1 MAPVGHDFGVRSSY
15 GVGMSY
21 AVGTSSA
28 GAAHDDDD
36 PDLGLDLDTT
46 VDVVSQLE
54 DAPDPTQPSHALQGG
69 RARNPPHYFTPG
81 SGAIIH
87 RKRGCRH

>member
-1 MAPVGHDFGVRSSY
+1 MYHTAPAGQHFGVGSSY
-15 GVGMSY
+15 GARMSY

-46 VDVVSQLE
+46 TDVL
-54 DAPDPTQPSHALQGG
+54 
-69 RARNPPHYFTPG
+69 
-81 SGAIIH
+81 
-87 RKRGCRH
+87 